1 MKQEKS
7 AAVKPGVG
15 EKLAIDGGKPV
26 RTKPLPGEWPGTHHF
41 DERELEYV
49 SQVIKAKNPFRF
61 YGPDLQ
67 HMCDRFEDEFAKVKG
82 AKYALGLSSGTEAIY
97 SSLAAFGVGPG
108 DEVLVQGYLWT
119 SCLSSIV
126 RLGAIPRM
134 VDIDETFTMSPE
146 DLERKIG
153 PHGKVVM
160 IVHMSGAA
168 GNIEPV
174 LEIARKRGLKVLED
188 CAQSNGAMLHGRSIG
203 TFGDMGIFS
212 LQINKNITAGE
223 GGVIITSDEHLYR
236 RAFAAHDLGY
246 ARNEKGR
253 LMQTSERPEYQ
264 FWGAGARMS
273 ELTGAVALAQLPKLP
288 KITAAMRRVKWG
300 IRKQIE
306 GIPGLKFRK
315 VLDPEGDSGAF
326 LITIYEN
333 PDICRR
339 FTEALKAEGMRGQG
353 ASNPCITMEEWGLHW
368 YFNNLSLVNKRS
380 ISPGGWPW
388 TLAENEFAKD
398 YDYRRGG
405 LPVCSDLASRSGL
418 LMIGSSMTD
427 DDVKDVVAAF
437 RKVAQHLLK

>member
-1 MKQEKS
+1 MKEQKS
-7 AAVKPGVG
+7 ALVNRSVH
-15 EKLAIDGGKPV
+15 EKLAIEGGKPV
-26 RTKPLPGEWPGTHHF
+26 RTKPLPGEWPGPHF
-41 DERELEYV
+41 FDKRELELV
-49 SQVIKAKNPFRF
+49 TQVVKAKNPFRF

-67 HMCDRFEDEFAKVKG
+67 HMCDRFEEEFAKQKG
-82 AKYALGLSSGTEAIY
+82 SKYTLGVSSGTEALY
-97 SSLAAFGVGPG
+97 SALAAFGVGPG

-134 VDIDETFTMSPE
+134 VDIDDTFTMSPE

-153 PHGKVVM
+153 PRSKVVM

-174 LEIARKRGLKVLED
+174 LAIARKKGLRVLED
-188 CAQSNGAMLHGRSIG
+188 CAQANGATLHGRSIG

-223 GGVIITSDEHLYR
+223 GGVVITNDEYLYR

-253 LMQTSERPEYQ
+253 LMQTSEKPDYQ
-264 FWGAGARMS
+264 LWGAGARMS
-273 ELTGAVALAQLPKLP
+273 ELTGALALAQLPKLP
-288 KITAAMRRVKWG
+288 KITSSMRKAKWA
-300 IRKQIE
+300 IRKKIE
-306 GIPGLKFRK
+306 SIPGLKFRK
-315 VLDPEGDSGAF
+315 IIDPDGDSGAF

-333 PDICRR
+333 PEICKR
-339 FTEALKAEGMRGQG
+339 FTDSLKAEGIRGEG
-353 ASNPCITMEEWGLHW
+353 SSNPCLTMEEWGLHW
-368 YFNNLSLVNKRS
+368 YFNNLSLVQKRS
-380 ISPGGWPW
+380 ISPSGWPW
-388 TLAENEFAKD
+388 TLAENSFAKD

-418 LMIGSSMTD
+418 LMIGSSMTEED
-427 DDVKDVVAAF
+427 AEDVAAAF
-437 RKVAQHLLK
+437 KKVADHLLK